1 MPVVTNSNARI
12 IDSFY
17 NVQNIV
23 VYKQG
28 NVEVLPKGDDKY
40 QLVIDSLF
48 EITENSHEMPAF
60 GVSLDH
66 ETREALKT
74 GIWIELEFV
83 GVQEYNGMPFESLL
97 IQVNNNYSGFNLIR
111 RYNGKYEGRCF
122 YLHIEN
128 NMQQLYD
135 ILVELS

>member
-1 MPVVTNSNARI
+1 MPVVTNSNSRI
-12 IDSFY
+12 VDYFY
-17 NVQNIV
+17 NAQKIV
-23 VYKQG
+23 VYKEGEIQA
-28 NVEVLPKGDDKY
+28 LTKGDDKFE
-40 QLVIDSLF
+40 LVVNGLL

-74 GIWIELEFV
+74 GIWIELEFI

-97 IQVNNNYSGFNLIR
+97 MQVNNDHSGFNLVR

-122 YLHIEN
+122 YLHLEN